1 MLCGGPL
8 RRTNQNG
15 SRNSRKIVARRRRP
29 IYSLSISLRRSEIDA
44 QSQVLRTKSRMRTP
58 HLTPP
63 VYRTYSSELARLNR
77 QNLLLS
83 AHAGRRPAP
92 GQRRRGNLGIS
103 LSEAMSFNPARSI
116 ILTCRRFR
124 NAITPRL
131 ERARNDRLTASREIP
146 M

>member
-77 QNLLLS
+77 QNCLETAADKLS
-83 AHAGRRPAP
+83 ALAWRVC
-92 GQRRRGNLGIS
+92 
-103 LSEAMSFNPARSI
+103 ARD
-116 ILTCRRFR
+116 
-124 NAITPRL
+124 
-131 ERARNDRLTASREIP
+131 RARPGDDPTIIRHLPDLAALEH
-146 M
+146 

>member
-1 MLCGGPL
+1 MDLAGIPCREVSDALRGPL

-44 QSQVLRTKSRMRTP
+44 QRQVLRTKSRMRTP

-77 QNLLLS
+77 QELF
-83 AHAGRRPAP
+83 ARWVRWD
-92 GQRRRGNLGIS
+92 QRVR
-103 LSEAMSFNPARSI
+103 
-116 ILTCRRFR
+116 
-124 NAITPRL
+124 
-131 ERARNDRLTASREIP
+131 
-146 M
+146 